1 MNVHTYHV
9 LLLNN
14 KDTAEWWL
22 ENFYDYEVNYIVLT
36 ADGTYPKDE
45 QIRNDVWGMIAK
57 DEHKSLVVIGRD
69 AIKSITTNKRIWLDP
84 LLLHDLRSEWY
95 HLPDSEFFEE
105 SKFGLTPKKL
115 VNLIFCLMDQ
125 TNLRPDERPR
135 DPWNSYAY
143 KSHDHDENTSWTNW
157 MARLVS
163 GKNHTIN
170 CIRNEDGCEAYIDG
184 WSDAVGSITIKDDE
198 MYTWVDSKY
207 EWLDIESL
215 MKKNINRE

>member
-69 AIKSITTNKRIWLDP
+69 AIKSITTNKVLA
-84 LLLHDLRSEWY
+84 STY
-95 HLPDSEFFEE
+95 QYS
-105 SKFGLTPKKL
+105 
-115 VNLIFCLMDQ
+115 
-125 TNLRPDERPR
+125 
-135 DPWNSYAY
+135 
-143 KSHDHDENTSWTNW
+143 
-157 MARLVS
+157 
-163 GKNHTIN
+163 
-170 CIRNEDGCEAYIDG
+170 
-184 WSDAVGSITIKDDE
+184 SI
-198 MYTWVDSKY
+198 
-207 EWLDIESL
+207 
-215 MKKNINRE
+215 